1 MPESARSSEILCDAL
16 KLRRLNP
23 VERGLNPNSKTSSK
37 ESLMKKQ
44 ALFVYRKL
52 ATTVF
57 VFFAFWAVNPL
68 AHARSKGIAIN
79 HGDHDNHR
87 DHDFDRSHRYF
98 GFPYWWYS
106 GYQYE
111 DSYSSSAY
119 DSRYWQDLAMKVQSE
134 LARRGYYHGQIN
146 GVIDSRSRQAIRAF
160 QKAHGLPETGLID
173 AGVLRSLD
181 LSVR

>member
-1 MPESARSSEILCDAL
+1 
-16 KLRRLNP
+16 
-23 VERGLNPNSKTSSK
+23 
-37 ESLMKKQ
+37 MKKQ

-68 AHARSKGIAIN
+68 AHARSKGIAFN

-87 DHDFDRSHRYF
+87 DHDHDFDRSHRYF

-173 AGVLRSLD
+173 TGVLRSLD